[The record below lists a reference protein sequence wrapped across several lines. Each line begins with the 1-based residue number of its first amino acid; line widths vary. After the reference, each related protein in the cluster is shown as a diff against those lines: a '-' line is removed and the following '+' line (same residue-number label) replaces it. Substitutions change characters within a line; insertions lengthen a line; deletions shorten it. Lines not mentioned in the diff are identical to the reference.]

1 MLSLVRSPGH
11 GLLVFWHVSLLA
23 CWPSGMP
30 RFWPS
35 SGLLRGFFG
44 SSSGLL
50 LVLVL
55 RFLWPTAGLALLLAH
70 CWPCASSGPLLA
82 LRFFWP
88 TAGLA
93 LLLAH
98 CWSCASSG
106 PLLALRFFW
115 PAGLLAFYG
124 PSSSLLWT
132 CFGPS
137 LGLFRT
143 FFGSSSG
150 LPRTCFGPSLDCAL
164 LAKPW
169 PSGALAFFRFVGPS
183 VTSAVC
189 GTGDVYEALAEERGS
204 LPEHGASRLEHFPLV
219 REIAS
224 PGKVSWAWPGVS
236 PGPESRVTP
245 LLLRPQLPTGPFSS

>member
-1 MLSLVRSPGH
+1 MPGF
-11 GLLVFWHVSLLA
+11 GL
-23 CWPSGMP
+23 
-30 RFWPS
+30 
-35 SGLLRGFFG
+35 SGLCFF
-44 SSSGLL
+44 
-50 LVLVL
+50 VLFFSKYSRTPSDGPDAFAMMPSL
-55 RFLWPTAGLALLLAH
+55 WRFAQHSIWRPTAGLALLLVH
-70 CWPCASSGPLLA
+70 CWP
-82 LRFFWP
+82 
-88 TAGLA
+88 
-93 LLLAH
+93 
-98 CWSCASSG
+98 CASSG

-189 GTGDVYEALAEERGS
+189 GTGDVYEALVEERGS
-204 LPEHGASRLEHFPLV
+204 LPEHAASRLEHFPLV

-245 LLLRPQLPTGPFSS
+245 LLLRPQLPAGPFSRDTSHLNSKTIC